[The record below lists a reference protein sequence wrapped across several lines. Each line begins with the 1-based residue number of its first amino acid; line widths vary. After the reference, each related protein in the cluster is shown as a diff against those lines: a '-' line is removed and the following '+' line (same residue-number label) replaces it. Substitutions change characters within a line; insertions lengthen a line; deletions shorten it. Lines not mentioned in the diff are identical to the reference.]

1 MYRKCLLEDWVDVR
15 DPPRDPPKMAG
26 SCFHSN
32 NRSTR
37 TRSPISSRLRRIH
50 HNRLIPRQLSNLR
63 ISSLLCAIFK
73 RVFSVVRLITRS
85 RSRANPN
92 AHSSLSLSG
101 VSVVAIDLP
110 GIQNLFETSLV
121 RYSRLLHVRVQAR
134 RASQR
139 DLQHPLTTYVTDRH
153 GRILIETKKY
163 FNPQDTTTG
172 IIFLR
177 YPDPID
183 NSSTNPR
190 STPIY
195 NEWYVPLPSWS
206 KIYHGTPGEEYA
218 FYESKKLVEK
228 EGLVITPEVIRILG
242 GQDGQAVVQ
251 PAWGGSMLALD
262 GGLLVSDGSCIAP
275 RILERYFKCEGPIVR
290 KKLVRTQD
298 RSSETKAQL

>member
-139 DLQHPLTTYVTDRH
+139 DLQHPLTT
-153 GRILIETKKY
+153 
-163 FNPQDTTTG
+163 
-172 IIFLR
+172 
-177 YPDPID
+177 
-183 NSSTNPR
+183 
-190 STPIY
+190 
-195 NEWYVPLPSWS
+195 WS

-290 KKLVRTQD
+290 KKLWPSIVPQLYSHTSGRVEGRGLEEEIEQGAA
-298 RSSETKAQL
+298 EEAEGKAEGTTEMRRGGAMEELEGAGSGGRGNT